1 MARYS
6 AGTRGDAV
14 IDGDGSSAS
23 DGSTQSAGAVIDV
36 NYSVERINSVEYVTN
51 AEFQRGMTAA
61 AKQGAELGRKQV
73 YGDLI
78 NKRSVRSR
86 LSI

>member
-1 MARYS
+1 M
-6 AGTRGDAV
+6 T
-14 IDGDGSSAS
+14 
-23 DGSTQSAGAVIDV
+23 DV
-36 NYSVERINSVEYVTN
+36 NYSVERINNVEYVTN

-61 AKQGAELGRKQV
+61 AKQGAELGRRQV
-73 YGDLI
+73 YGDLV